1 MVSGFQFRT
10 IVVFSTADTRTIPR
24 SLATT
29 HYPLLDHLT
38 FHPFPL
44 LKHPFSTFDLR
55 NLKFFDNNSP

>member
-24 SLATT
+24 PYSFTAT
-29 HYPLLDHLT
+29 HYPSLDHLT

-44 LKHPFSTFDLR
+44 LKNPFHHVDEQ
-55 NLKFFDNNSP
+55 